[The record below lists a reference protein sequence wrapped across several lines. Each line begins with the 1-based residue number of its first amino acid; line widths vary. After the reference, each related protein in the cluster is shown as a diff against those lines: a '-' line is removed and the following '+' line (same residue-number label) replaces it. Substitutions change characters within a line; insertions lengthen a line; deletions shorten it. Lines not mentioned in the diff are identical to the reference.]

1 MTTSLPLPL
10 AQLDAA
16 SIKLILFVGLGIFLF
31 VVALLTLLSRY
42 RMCPPDRVLVVYG
55 KLGSGQSSRCYHG
68 GSTFVLPVL
77 QSYQYLDLTPINI
90 ELELKGALS
99 SQNIRID
106 APASFTIGIST
117 DPEVMQNAATRLLG
131 RSLDEIQQLAGEII
145 MGQMRVVFAS
155 MTIEEINSDREKLIS
170 LITKGVE
177 VELHK
182 VGLKMINGNIRDIKD
197 QSGYIDALGREAA
210 AKAINDAQIK
220 VAQENQRGAI
230 GRAEA
235 EREQAIRVANAQ
247 AEAKRGQNTAQVM
260 IAKSNADLAAETA
273 EAQRRTEAAQKVAAA
288 RALQESYHAEQE
300 AELARA
306 SREKAAQ
313 QADQIVK
320 AEIDKERIR
329 IDAEAKAAQTKILQE
344 GQAAAYLIQKQAEA
358 DAVKRVAEGEADGIR
373 AKLSAEASGIQAKLT
388 AEAEGTRALLDAKA
402 QGFEKLL
409 RVADDTSG
417 ATQLL
422 IAENIVRIAEIQAGA
437 IKGLHFEKV
446 VVMGGG
452 NGGGG
457 PGNFVQDLYKG
468 VLPINELAKSV
479 GLNLPTFLGT
489 PPPAAAAATPVT
501 QATVPVVPETK
512 LDVKIDPRS

>member
-1 MTTSLPLPL
+1 MAPLIFIILGVFL
-10 AQLDAA
+10 AL
-16 SIKLILFVGLGIFLF
+16 VIFL
-31 VVALLTLLSRY
+31 TLISRY

-55 KLGSGQSSRCYHG
+55 RVGPGQSARCYHG

-155 MTIEEINSDREKLIS
+155 MTIEEINGDREKLIS
-170 LITKGVE
+170 SITKGVE

-220 VAQENQRGAI
+220 VAQENQRGSI

-260 IAKSNADLAAETA
+260 IAKSDADLALEQA
-273 EAQRRTEAAQKVAAA
+273 EAKRRTEAAQKVAAA
-288 RALQESYHAEQE
+288 RALQESYKAEQE

-306 SREKAAQ
+306 AREKAHQ
-313 QADQIVK
+313 QAEQIVK
-320 AEIDKERIR
+320 AEIDKERMR
-329 IDAEAKAAQTKILQE
+329 IDAEAKASQTKILQE
-344 GQAAAYLIQKQAEA
+344 GQAAAYMIQKQAEA
-358 DAVKRVAEGEADGIR
+358 EGVQRVAEGEANGTR
-373 AKLSAEASGIQAKLT
+373 ARLNAEASGIQAKLM

-409 RVADDTSG
+409 KVADDTTG
-417 ATQLL
+417 ATQML

-437 IKGLHFEKV
+437 IKGLQFEKV
-446 VVMGGG
+446 VIMGGG
-452 NGGGG
+452 NGANAGAGQ
-457 PGNFVQDLYKG
+457 FVQDLYKG
-468 VLPINELAKSV
+468 VLPLSEVAKSV
-479 GLNLPTFLGT
+479 GLNLPAFLGSQA
-489 PPPAAAAATPVT
+489 PASVGDVAAKVAQSMPS
-501 QATVPVVPETK
+501 VPETK
-512 LDVKIDPRS
+512 LDVKIDPPRRS

>member
-1 MTTSLPLPL
+1 MLQNFPMQT
-10 AQLDAA
+10 
-16 SIKLILFVGLGIFLF
+16 LIFGVFGVILVLVI
-31 VVALLTLLSRY
+31 VVTMISRY

-55 KLGSGQSSRCYHG
+55 KLSSGMSSRCFHG

-77 QSYQYLDLTPINI
+77 QSYGYLDLTPINI

-117 DPEVMQNAATRLLG
+117 DPQVMQNAATRLLG
-131 RSLDEIQQLAGEII
+131 RTLDEIQQLAGEII

-170 LITKGVE
+170 SITKGVE

-182 VGLKMINGNIRDIKD
+182 VGLQMINGNIRDIKD

-230 GRAEA
+230 GKAEA

-260 IAKSNADLAAETA
+260 IAKSEADLAMESA
-273 EAQRRTEAAQKVAAA
+273 EAKRRTEAAQNVAEA
-288 RALQESYHAEQE
+288 RARQESYQAQQD

-306 SREKAAQ
+306 SMEKAHQ
-313 QADQIVK
+313 QAEQIVK
-320 AEIDKERIR
+320 AEIDKERMR
-329 IDAEAKAAQTKILQE
+329 IDAEAKAAQTRILQE

-358 DAVKRVAEGEADGIR
+358 DAIKRVAEGEAQGTR
-373 AKLSAEASGIQAKLT
+373 AKLNAEASGIQAKLT

-409 RVADDTSG
+409 KVADDTSG

-437 IKGLHFEKV
+437 IKGLQFEKV
-446 VVMGGG
+446 ILMGGG
-452 NGGGG
+452 NGASAGAGQ
-457 PGNFVQDLYKG
+457 FVQDLYKG
-468 VLPINELAKSV
+468 VLPLNELAKSV
-479 GLNLPTFLGT
+479 GLNLPAFLGT
-489 PPPAAAAATPVT
+489 QANPGAVT
-501 QATVPVVPETK
+501 QTVPGVPETK
-512 LDVKIDPRS
+512 LAVNIDPPSRRG

>member
-1 MTTSLPLPL
+1 MPPMTTT
-10 AQLDAA
+10 
-16 SIKLILFVGLGIFLF
+16 LIYIVLGIIAGLVVLF
-31 VVALLTLLSRY
+31 SLISRY
-42 RMCPPDRVLVVYG
+42 RMCPPDRILVVYG
-55 KLGSGQSSRCYHG
+55 KIGGSQSARCYHG

-77 QSYQYLDLTPINI
+77 QSYSYLDLTPINI

-131 RSLDEIQQLAGEII
+131 RTMDEIQQLAGEII

-155 MTIEEINSDREKLIS
+155 MTIEEINGDREKLIS
-170 LITKGVE
+170 SIPKGVD
-177 VELHK
+177 VERQK

-220 VAQENQRGAI
+220 VAQENQRGSI
-230 GRAEA
+230 GKAEA

-288 RALQESYHAEQE
+288 RALQESYKAEQE

-306 SREKAAQ
+306 AREKAQQ

-320 AEIDKERIR
+320 AEIDKERVR
-329 IDAEAKAAQTKILQE
+329 IDAEAKAAQPKNMQ
-344 GQAAAYLIQKQAEA
+344 
-358 DAVKRVAEGEADGIR
+358 
-373 AKLSAEASGIQAKLT
+373 
-388 AEAEGTRALLDAKA
+388 
-402 QGFEKLL
+402 
-409 RVADDTSG
+409 
-417 ATQLL
+417 
-422 IAENIVRIAEIQAGA
+422 
-437 IKGLHFEKV
+437 
-446 VVMGGG
+446 
-452 NGGGG
+452 
-457 PGNFVQDLYKG
+457 
-468 VLPINELAKSV
+468 
-479 GLNLPTFLGT
+479 
-489 PPPAAAAATPVT
+489 
-501 QATVPVVPETK
+501 
-512 LDVKIDPRS
+512 

>member
-1 MTTSLPLPL
+1 MTSIIFGVL
-10 AQLDAA
+10 AA
-16 SIKLILFVGLGIFLF
+16 FL
-31 VVALLTLLSRY
+31 VLAGLLTLISRY
-42 RMCPPDRVLVVYG
+42 RMCPPDRILVVYG
-55 KLGSGQSSRCYHG
+55 RVGSGQSARCFHG
-68 GSTFVLPVL
+68 GSTFVLPML
-77 QSYQYLDLTPINI
+77 QSYSYLSLTPINI

-155 MTIEEINSDREKLIS
+155 MTIEEINGDREKLIS
-170 LITKGVE
+170 SITKGVE

-220 VAQENQRGAI
+220 VAQENQRGSI
-230 GRAEA
+230 GKAEA

-260 IAKSNADLAAETA
+260 IAKSNADLAAENA

-288 RALQESYHAEQE
+288 RALGESYKAEQE

-306 SREKAAQ
+306 QRDKAAQ

-320 AEIDKERIR
+320 AEIDKERVR

-344 GQAAAYLIQKQAEA
+344 GQAAAYLVQKQAEA
-358 DAVKRVAEGEADGIR
+358 DAVKRIAEGEAAGIR
-373 AKLSAEASGIQAKLT
+373 AKLGAEASGIQAKLT
-388 AEAEGTRALLDAKA
+388 AEAEGTRAILDAKA

-409 RVADDTSG
+409 KVADGTSG

-437 IKGLHFEKV
+437 IKGLQFEKV

-452 NGGGG
+452 ANGQGGAG
-457 PGNFVQDLYKG
+457 QFVQDLYKG
-468 VLPINELAKSV
+468 VLPLNELAKSV
-479 GLNLPTFLGT
+479 GLNLPAFLGT
-489 PPPAAAAATPVT
+489 QATPT
-501 QATVPVVPETK
+501 QQASAAVQQVIPTVPETK
-512 LDVKIDPRS
+512 LDVKIDPPRRA

>member
-1 MTTSLPLPL
+1 MPTIQT
-10 AQLDAA
+10 
-16 SIKLILFVGLGIFLF
+16 IVVVGLIVFLF
-31 VVALLTLLSRY
+31 IVTLLTLLSRY

-68 GSTFVLPVL
+68 GSTFVLPIL

-106 APASFTIGIST
+106 APASFTIGVST

-155 MTIEEINSDREKLIS
+155 MTIEEINADREKLIS

-230 GRAEA
+230 GKAEA

-247 AEAKRGQNTAQVM
+247 AEAKRGQNTAQVV
-260 IAKSNADLAAETA
+260 IAKSDADLAAEQA
-273 EAQRRTEAAQKVAAA
+273 EARRRTEAAQKVAAA
-288 RALQESYHAEQE
+288 RALQESYKAEQE

-306 SREKAAQ
+306 AREKAHQ
-313 QADQIVK
+313 QANEIVK
-320 AEIDKERIR
+320 AEIDKERVR

-358 DAVKRVAEGEADGIR
+358 DGIQKVAEGEAAGIR
-373 AKLSAEASGIQAKLT
+373 ARVTAEATGIQAKLT
-388 AEAEGTRALLDAKA
+388 AEAEGTRAILDAKA

-409 RVADDTSG
+409 KVADDTAG

-437 IKGLHFEKV
+437 IKGLQFEKV

-452 NGGGG
+452 GQGGAG
-457 PGNFVQDLYKG
+457 PGQFVQDLYKG

-479 GLNLPTFLGT
+479 GLNLPAFLGT
-489 PPPAAAAATPVT
+489 PAPAAPPAATAPVAQASVPIVPATPL
-501 QATVPVVPETK
+501 E
-512 LDVKIDPRS
+512 VKIDPRRS

>member
-1 MTTSLPLPL
+1 MSP
-10 AQLDAA
+10 
-16 SIKLILFVGLGIFLF
+16 
-31 VVALLTLLSRY
+31 LTLVFIAIAVVFFMIIALTLVSRY
-42 RMCPPDRVLVVYG
+42 RMCPPDRILVVFG
-55 KLGSGQSSRCYHG
+55 KVASGQSSKCYHG
-68 GSTFVLPVL
+68 GATFVMPFF
-77 QSYQYLDLTPINI
+77 QSYAYLDLTPITLDI
-90 ELELKGALS
+90 ELKGALS

-131 RSLDEIQQLAGEII
+131 RSLDEVQQLAAEII

-155 MTIEEINSDREKLIS
+155 MTIEEINNDREKLIAA
-170 LITKGVE
+170 ITKGVE

-182 VGLKMINGNIRDIKD
+182 VGLRMINGNIRDIKD
-197 QSGYIDALGREAA
+197 QSGYIDALGKESAA
-210 AKAINDAQIK
+210 RAINDAQIK
-220 VAQENQRGAI
+220 VAQENQRGSI

-260 IAKSNADLAAETA
+260 IAKSDADLASEQA
-273 EAQRRTEAAQKVAAA
+273 EAKRRVEAAQKVAEA
-288 RALQESYHAEQE
+288 RALQEGYKAQQE

-306 SREKAAQ
+306 DREKAQQ

-320 AEIDKERIR
+320 AEIDKERVR
-329 IDAEAKAAQTKILQE
+329 IDAEAKAAQTRILQE
-344 GQAAAYLIQKQAEA
+344 GQSAAYIIQKDAEA
-358 DAVKRVAEGEADGIR
+358 EGLKRVAEGEAAGIR
-373 AKLSAEASGIQAKLT
+373 AKLSAEATGIQAKLT

-409 RVADDTSG
+409 RVADDTAG

-437 IKGLHFEKV
+437 IKGLSFEKV
-446 VVMGGG
+446 IVMGGG
-452 NGGGG
+452 GAGGGASNG
-457 PGNFVQDLYKG
+457 PGQFVQDLYKG

-479 GLNLPTFLGT
+479 GLNLPAFLGT
-489 PPPAAAAATPVT
+489 EGKTGAAGAASAGE
-501 QATVPVVPETK
+501 QK
-512 LDVKIDPRS
+512 QG

>member
-1 MTTSLPLPL
+1 MPTLPADFPMQYIILGVL
-10 AQLDAA
+10 GV
-16 SIKLILFVGLGIFLF
+16 ILFI
-31 VVALLTLLSRY
+31 VVVLTMISRY
-42 RMCPPDRVLVVYG
+42 RMCPPDRILVVYG
-55 KLGSGQSSRCYHG
+55 KIRQGQSSRCYHG
-68 GSTFVLPVL
+68 GSTFVLPIL
-77 QSYQYLDLTPINI
+77 QSYSYLDLTPINI

-131 RSLDEIQQLAGEII
+131 RTLDEIQQLAGEII

-170 LITKGVE
+170 SITKGVE

-247 AEAKRGQNTAQVM
+247 AEAKRGQNTAQMM
-260 IAKSNADLAAETA
+260 IAKSDADLALETA
-273 EAQRRTEAAQKVAAA
+273 EAKRRTEAAQKVADA
-288 RALQESYHAEQE
+288 RVLQESYKAQQE
-300 AELARA
+300 AELSRA
-306 SREKAAQ
+306 SMEKAHQ
-313 QADQIVK
+313 QAEQIVK
-320 AEIDKERIR
+320 AEIDKERMR

-344 GQAAAYLIQKQAEA
+344 GQAAAYIIQKQAEA
-358 DAVKRVAEGEADGIR
+358 DGIQRVAEGEASGIR
-373 AKLSAEASGIQAKLT
+373 AKLGAEASGIQAKLT

-409 RVADDTSG
+409 KVADDTSG

-422 IAENIVRIAEIQAGA
+422 IAENIVRIAEVQAGA
-437 IKGLHFEKV
+437 IKGLQFEKV
-446 VVMGGG
+446 IVMGGG
-452 NGGGG
+452 NGSNAGAGQ
-457 PGNFVQDLYKG
+457 FVQDLFKG
-468 VLPINELAKSV
+468 VIPLNELAKSV
-479 GLNLPTFLGT
+479 GLTLPAFLGT
-489 PPPAAAAATPVT
+489 QANVPATGAAPAPVS

-512 LDVKIDPRS
+512 LDVKIDPRGRS

>member
-1 MTTSLPLPL
+1 MNNIMGL
-10 AQLDAA
+10 
-16 SIKLILFVGLGIFLF
+16 VGLVFLGIL
-31 VVALLTLLSRY
+31 VVGAFLTLISRY
-42 RMCPPDRVLVVYG
+42 RMCPPDRILVVFG
-55 KLGSGQSSRCYHG
+55 RVGTGQSARCFHG
-68 GSTFVLPVL
+68 GSTFVLPML
-77 QSYQYLDLTPINI
+77 QSYAYLELTPINI

-155 MTIEEINSDREKLIS
+155 MTIEEINGDREKLIS
-170 LITKGVE
+170 SITKGVE

-230 GRAEA
+230 GKAES

-247 AEAKRGQNTAQVM
+247 AEAKRGQNTAQMM

-288 RALQESYHAEQE
+288 RALGESYKAEQE

-306 SREKAAQ
+306 QRDKAAQ

-320 AEIDKERIR
+320 AEIDKEKMR
-329 IDAEAKAAQTKILQE
+329 IDAEGKAAQTRILQE

-358 DAVKRVAEGEADGIR
+358 DAVKRVAEGEAAGIR

-388 AEAEGTRALLDAKA
+388 AEAEGTRALLDAKS

-409 RVADDTSG
+409 KVADGTSG

-437 IKGLHFEKV
+437 IKGLQFEKV
-446 VVMGGG
+446 IVMGGG
-452 NGGGG
+452 ANGQGGAG
-457 PGNFVQDLYKG
+457 QFVQDLYKG
-468 VLPINELAKSV
+468 VLPLNELAKSV
-479 GLNLPTFLGT
+479 GLNLPSFLGT
-489 PPPAAAAATPVT
+489 QQPAPTPAQEVIASAVKHAT
-501 QATVPVVPETK
+501 ETK
-512 LDVKIDPRS
+512 IEPPKRA

>member
-1 MTTSLPLPL
+1 MQTIILGVLGV
-10 AQLDAA
+10 
-16 SIKLILFVGLGIFLF
+16 ILFV
-31 VVALLTLLSRY
+31 VVVLTMISRY

-55 KLGSGQSSRCYHG
+55 KIRQGQSSRCYHG
-68 GSTFVLPVL
+68 GSTFVLPIL
-77 QSYQYLDLTPINI
+77 QSYAYLDLTPINI

-106 APASFTIGIST
+106 APASFTIGVST

-131 RSLDEIQQLAGEII
+131 RTLDEIQQLAGEII

-170 LITKGVE
+170 SITKGVE

-260 IAKSNADLAAETA
+260 IAKSDADLAMEAA
-273 EAQRRTEAAQKVAAA
+273 EAKRRTEAAQKVADA
-288 RALQESYHAEQE
+288 RVLQESYAAQQA

-306 SREKAAQ
+306 SMEKAHQ
-313 QADQIVK
+313 QAEQIVK
-320 AEIDKERIR
+320 AEIDKERMR
-329 IDAEAKAAQTKILQE
+329 IDAEATAAQTRILQE
-344 GQAAAYLIQKQAEA
+344 GEAAAYVIQKQAEA
-358 DAVKRVAEGEADGIR
+358 DGIQRVAEGEASGIR
-373 AKLSAEASGIQAKLT
+373 AKLGAEASGIQAKLT

-409 RVADDTSG
+409 KVADDTTG

-437 IKGLHFEKV
+437 IKGLQFEKV

-452 NGGGG
+452 NGGNAGAG
-457 PGNFVQDLYKG
+457 QFIQDLYKG
-468 VLPINELAKSV
+468 VLPLNELAKSV
-479 GLNLPTFLGT
+479 GLNLPAFLGT
-489 PPPAAAAATPVT
+489 PAGGPAASPGAG
-501 QATVPVVPETK
+501 TVPTVPETK
-512 LDVKIDPRS
+512 LDVQIDPPSRS

>member
-1 MTTSLPLPL
+1 MPTLPFSMPTLI
-10 AQLDAA
+10 AA
-16 SIKLILFVGLGIFLF
+16 VLGVVLLLVIFL
-31 VVALLTLLSRY
+31 TLISRY
-42 RMCPPDRVLVVYG
+42 RMCPPDKVLVVYG
-55 KLGSGQSSRCYHG
+55 RVGTGQSARCYHG
-68 GSTFVLPVL
+68 GSTFVLPIL

-131 RSLDEIQQLAGEII
+131 RTLDEIQQLAGEII

-170 LITKGVE
+170 SITKGVE

-260 IAKSNADLAAETA
+260 IAKSYADLAAEAA
-273 EAQRRTEAAQKVAAA
+273 EAKRRTEAAQNVAAA
-288 RALQESYHAEQE
+288 RAKRESYAAEQE

-306 SREKAAQ
+306 SMEKAHQ
-313 QADQIVK
+313 QAEQIVK
-320 AEIDKERIR
+320 AEIDKERMR

-358 DAVKRVAEGEADGIR
+358 DGLQRVAEGEAAGIR
-373 AKLSAEASGIQAKLT
+373 AKLGAEASGIQAKLT
-388 AEAEGTRALLDAKA
+388 AEAEGTRVLLDAKA

-409 RVADDTSG
+409 KVADDTSG

-422 IAENIVRIAEIQAGA
+422 IAENIVRIAEVQAGA
-437 IKGLHFEKV
+437 IKGLQFEKV

-452 NGGGG
+452 NGASGGAG
-457 PGNFVQDLYKG
+457 QFVQDLYKG
-468 VLPINELAKSV
+468 VLPLNELAKSV
-479 GLNLPTFLGT
+479 GLNLPAFLGT
-489 PPPAAAAATPVT
+489 QAPVAPASVT
-501 QATVPVVPETK
+501 QTVPTVPETT
-512 LDVKIDPRS
+512 LNVKIDPRRS